1 MYTGKGYVKIHKDD
15 EKYLKYLDAEALKE
29 GIILAN
35 ETQTNVEFELDGVTL
50 NFEYYAMDLNG
61 SGIKKADFQVTF
73 ITQMYDKNV
82 TFEDLTIEILA
93 ETGNVSEELKFKD
106 ILSDLT
112 SKQFDR
118 WKENAENFKCVI
130 TDAEGEKVDAI
141 KAEFSADN
149 DGFKLSATSK
159 AEAGDYNVVITFE
172 DKRTGEEGLFNIS
185 GKVTVVAPTIEPN
198 LSVGYWKEGVLT
210 IPGVFKEGAKFDL
223 SVDLLNAFV
232 IDVPGVAAPTMEFKL
247 NREDLA
253 GCVEIKD
260 SKVTWLKNVE
270 EDGEVTEN
278 LFEKELEFTVSIK
291 NGNLVLAEQVYKLKF
306 VNPLAKTVEK
316 NGVKCTLANDKDGI
330 TTSTFDLYK
339 LLSFKD
345 TQAAKHELFGIS
357 GTTSTGDFNEI
368 GTTCYELIKS
378 NVKFEIVTANTNLTI
393 DDQGIAT
400 WKNVE
405 GAAFTGAN
413 IDVNV
418 TITHKYGTSTG
429 TIKLEVKEKASK

>member
-1 MYTGKGYVKIHKDD
+1 
-15 EKYLKYLDAEALKE
+15 
-29 GIILAN
+29 
-35 ETQTNVEFELDGVTL
+35 
-50 NFEYYAMDLNG
+50 
-61 SGIKKADFQVTF
+61 
-73 ITQMYDKNV
+73 MYDKNV

-339 LLSFKD
+339 LLSFKIRK
-345 TQAAKHELFGIS
+345 QQSMNCLEFQERHLRVI
-357 GTTSTGDFNEI
+357 
-368 GTTCYELIKS
+368 
-378 NVKFEIVTANTNLTI
+378 LTR
-393 DDQGIAT
+393 
-400 WKNVE
+400 
-405 GAAFTGAN
+405 
-413 IDVNV
+413 
-418 TITHKYGTSTG
+418 
-429 TIKLEVKEKASK
+429 LEQHVMN